1 MSRLQESAQKGLGLL
16 LMLAA
21 LAFAAAKA
29 PERSLESL
37 VTRWAPP
44 PSDFIELD
52 GQLLHLRDEGPRSDT
67 LPLVLLHGTGASLH
81 TWEGW
86 AAALSRS
93 RRVIS
98 LDLPG
103 AGLSGADA
111 KDDYHVAHQVALL
124 ARLLDHL
131 HLGRVLLAGQGRGGE
146 LAWRLAQAQPARV
159 AGLVLVASPL
169 LAAPPGIRPLA
180 LQLADTPGLRQLGR
194 WVLPRRLVEDTLVSL
209 YGDPAR
215 LQADTVDRTYELL
228 LRDGNR
234 VAMLHQQDQTPA
246 PATPA
251 ELAAPRAP
259 MLILW
264 GEQDRLTPAAE
275 AQALQRAL
283 PGSELRLLPG
293 LGHLPQQE
301 DPAATLAALQPWLA
315 RITREA
321 AGPQESLTTTSR

>member
-29 PERSLESL
+29 PDRSLESL

-81 TWEGW
+81 TWEAW

-111 KDDYHVAHQVALL
+111 QDDYHAAHQVALL
-124 ARLLDHL
+124 GRLLDRL
-131 HLGRVLLAGQGRGGE
+131 HLGRVLLAGQGRGGD
-146 LAWRLAQAQPARV
+146 LAWRLALAQPARV
-159 AGLVLVASPL
+159 AGLVLIASPL
-169 LAAPPGIRPLA
+169 LATPTGTRPLA

-215 LQADTVDRTYELL
+215 LRADAVDRTYELL

-234 VAMLHQQDQTPA
+234 VALMHQQDQAPV

-251 ELAAPRAP
+251 ELAAPHP
-259 MLILW
+259 PTLILW
-264 GEQDRLTPAAE
+264 GEQDRLTPPAA
-275 AQALQRAL
+275 ARALQQAL
-283 PGSELRLLPG
+283 PDSELRVLPG

-315 RITREA
+315 RITRLA